1 MKPKVSTGYL
11 TPQGK
16 KPKLASKRHNMS
28 VREEENE
35 TPEINSQLVQAL
47 LQNPEK
53 KKMILQLLALNKDVI
68 EKHSSGS
75 SLPSSVDKLKSRK
88 VCESPTAL
96 MRRRALEKMNNSPN
110 ASNNTL
116 LSRPHSSSSASTSS
130 TTTLDKVLEGV
141 KAYVEIKDRH
151 NQDKSQ
157 GAKEILKSM
166 GATVVDKLS
175 SEVTHVVFKDGS
187 YKTFQMAKLLKVHI
201 VSILW
206 VEFSRKTLQRA
217 QEKRFPA
224 IGNKFEDETIVCSQ
238 MHKEYEDMIR
248 DEYRNSLLHGTP
260 LPSTKALINR
270 RRTLMTPSVSKNDSN
285 NSESSYKSAIS
296 TQKQIATINESPDKE
311 NLIMNDPEG
320 LSLRD
325 SDMELTNIQNEQTPK
340 RPCNMSLFDTRKT
353 IGHSLCSRT
362 ALESNEKA
370 PQLRVSIEK
379 LQLNVRSSSDD
390 SEVCLPATKSRTSLA
405 NRRKTLTMPTAGI
418 KRRKSLALDK
428 LQGDSDSSCED
439 FQAKTATKT
448 RKTLRRITSSDS
460 IPFNTSLRTEEL
472 ISAGSLKR
480 LKKARKVKH
489 ITGDTSD
496 SDNTDIDESLTRMRE
511 ELVISERNDS
521 TSDGTEK
528 VSKSKLTKKHVTGG
542 ASDSDQTDIESVT
555 IVEATLD
562 SSVESL
568 KRGRVEIAAL
578 ESKKVIAPKKHV
590 TGDHSNANNT
600 DINKKLTSDSS
611 TNSLK
616 QANTRKLR
624 PAKKMSTQN
633 DPMSD
638 SDNDTETRRVA
649 KPAPKSFKKHVTGDS
664 SDSIKSRR
672 LYDPNTSVHLIE
684 IDDEKERQEKREQN
698 KKRRLKQAGDQAGFI
713 NPVTVLLDKIAKN
726 ATESSDSSSSPQKT
740 PKKQQKKTSNNN
752 TDDEQKQLLD
762 EVLKRPKNIESRR
775 KSVRILNIQSAKKAT
790 TSKPAP
796 STQTR
801 RRSTM
806 DFMSRTQMSAKK
818 KINKEKLP
826 TIVCT
831 KLHRS
836 EVQVFTQIVKKLGRF
851 VVEDEVS
858 EKTTHL
864 VAGEAKRTLNML
876 RAIARGCWV
885 LKHEW
890 VLRSLEAGKWLPE
903 ENFELDDFSPAV
915 RHCRLERQAFGE
927 NYAMDVFESC
937 PPIYVSLETTPRCS
951 DLRELIRT
959 CKGKVVTN
967 PRMAMI
973 IVGQYIDG
981 EHVCVTEKWVLD
993 CVNFYEKMDLDDYL
1007 IEADNRKRKS
1017 FAV

>member
-96 MRRRALEKMNNSPN
+96 MRRRALEKMNSPN
-110 ASNNTL
+110 ASNNNL
-116 LSRPHSSSSASTSS
+116 LSRPHSSSSSSTSS
-130 TTTLDKVLEGV
+130 ATTLDKVLEGV

-224 IGNKFEDETIVCSQ
+224 IGNEFEDETIVCS
-238 MHKEYEDMIR
+238 
-248 DEYRNSLLHGTP
+248 
-260 LPSTKALINR
+260 
-270 RRTLMTPSVSKNDSN
+270 
-285 NSESSYKSAIS
+285 
-296 TQKQIATINESPDKE
+296 
-311 NLIMNDPEG
+311 
-320 LSLRD
+320 
-325 SDMELTNIQNEQTPK
+325 
-340 RPCNMSLFDTRKT
+340 
-353 IGHSLCSRT
+353 
-362 ALESNEKA
+362 
-370 PQLRVSIEK
+370 
-379 LQLNVRSSSDD
+379 
-390 SEVCLPATKSRTSLA
+390 
-405 NRRKTLTMPTAGI
+405 
-418 KRRKSLALDK
+418 
-428 LQGDSDSSCED
+428 
-439 FQAKTATKT
+439 
-448 RKTLRRITSSDS
+448 
-460 IPFNTSLRTEEL
+460 
-472 ISAGSLKR
+472 
-480 LKKARKVKH
+480 
-489 ITGDTSD
+489 
-496 SDNTDIDESLTRMRE
+496 
-511 ELVISERNDS
+511 
-521 TSDGTEK
+521 
-528 VSKSKLTKKHVTGG
+528 
-542 ASDSDQTDIESVT
+542 
-555 IVEATLD
+555 
-562 SSVESL
+562 
-568 KRGRVEIAAL
+568 
-578 ESKKVIAPKKHV
+578 
-590 TGDHSNANNT
+590 
-600 DINKKLTSDSS
+600 
-611 TNSLK
+611 
-616 QANTRKLR
+616 
-624 PAKKMSTQN
+624 
-633 DPMSD
+633 
-638 SDNDTETRRVA
+638 
-649 KPAPKSFKKHVTGDS
+649 
-664 SDSIKSRR
+664 
-672 LYDPNTSVHLIE
+672 
-684 IDDEKERQEKREQN
+684 
-698 KKRRLKQAGDQAGFI
+698 
-713 NPVTVLLDKIAKN
+713 
-726 ATESSDSSSSPQKT
+726 
-740 PKKQQKKTSNNN
+740 
-752 TDDEQKQLLD
+752 
-762 EVLKRPKNIESRR
+762 
-775 KSVRILNIQSAKKAT
+775 
-790 TSKPAP
+790 
-796 STQTR
+796 
-801 RRSTM
+801 
-806 DFMSRTQMSAKK
+806 
-818 KINKEKLP
+818 
-826 TIVCT
+826 
-831 KLHRS
+831 
-836 EVQVFTQIVKKLGRF
+836 VFTQIVKKLGRF